1 MLSRIDVYDATPYV
15 VRRYV
20 LGQRDR
26 ILAVLRHDRL
36 VDLFTGLRCYSL
48 QSHLRASMVALGEV
62 EIDEVYVGIGQTGR
76 QYMLPI
82 HAGDAKHSI
91 GAISIERCLAL
102 CESKFPT
109 LRCRPI
115 AAQFIADD
123 LVALF
128 EFEVSKG
135 EVCTKEERHYRLV
148 PNDDLSD
155 DELRT
160 YRS

>member
-1 MLSRIDVYDATPYV
+1 ML
-15 VRRYV
+15 
-20 LGQRDR
+20 
-26 ILAVLRHDRL
+26 
-36 VDLFTGLRCYSL
+36 
-48 QSHLRASMVALGEV
+48 ALGEV
-62 EIDEVYVGIGQTGR
+62 EVDEVYVGIGEAGQ
-76 QYMLPI
+76 QYILPI
-82 HAGDAKHSI
+82 QAGDAKHPI
-91 GAISIERCLAL
+91 GAIMIERCMAL

-135 EVCTKEERHYRLV
+135 EVSIKEERHYRLV